1 MTPRNR
7 SWWPRRPVSSSCR
20 AAKAPGTTEARG
32 PTERST
38 ISVRWRRNRDHV
50 GPRKKDKLRELLSF
64 VYPTAE
70 GLILKGGTLVEH
82 NV

>member
-1 MTPRNR
+1 M
-7 SWWPRRPVSSSCR
+7 SSSCR
-20 AAKAPGTTEARG
+20 VPKAPARPRRCG

-38 ISVRWRRNRDHV
+38 TSVGWRRKRDHV
-50 GPRKKDKLRELLSF
+50 GARKKDKLRELLSF

-70 GLILKGGTLVEH
+70 GLILKDGTLVEH